1 LDENVIAVEFD
12 VRCQY
17 LEIYNEVIMDL
28 LDPTGQRLSL
38 RETPDKGVYP
48 ENCTEKRVTSIAEV
62 IEVMAEG
69 ARNRHVAAT
78 RMN

>member
-1 LDENVIAVEFD
+1 
-12 VRCQY
+12 
-17 LEIYNEVIMDL
+17 MDL